1 MEERCPTGLLAD
13 IPAETDAF
21 GGHARVARSIVEVV
35 QTESGG
41 KTIGLEGGWGAGKS
55 TVVNLISQELTQ
67 TNQSDQ
73 RVAVFDMW
81 SHQDDPLRRT
91 FLENL
96 IACVQGFGWVN
107 EEKWERRTDELARR
121 RREDTTKIVPQ
132 LTSAGIFFAFTL
144 LLIPIGSVLI
154 SAGLLLLGYKDASE
168 AWGRVILPL
177 GIFLV
182 LGPAIYY
189 CCLNGKRCWRRR
201 FRTGGD
207 EDDGGLNDLPALL
220 TRQAT
225 TESRT
230 VVTQTPDPTSVEFE
244 TMFRELLDDALKPAK
259 RKLLLVVDNL
269 DRVEPSDAL
278 SIWSTMQT
286 FLGHTDYQRPDWIGR
301 LWVLIPYDGNAILRL
316 WSDSDSDAT
325 KPADASMATSF
336 MDKTFQLRFKV
347 PPLLLSNWREFL
359 QEALQRVLPS
369 HQEADFHGVYRAFAA
384 KGGLEESAPTP
395 RDLKIFV
402 NQIGSLHRQWQDEF
416 PLSYLACYVLF
427 QKDCKDVRKA
437 LLARD
442 HSDLPRRIIGKEW
455 REVVAA
461 LEFGVPVNDAN
472 QLLLRGPIQ
481 IALAN
486 GDGSAL
492 SEIASTYPAGFWS
505 VLEDSVPVGARD
517 WNELSPAE
525 LAKAATA
532 IAHSRILDSS
542 DGRPEAATLLSTVRT
557 AASSVRAWNPFDSTT
572 ATGIIALGQLVGDTQ
587 ETVSALIAGVSNA
600 RVDAPDGEQQEN
612 ADESVSPGVW
622 MDSAITV
629 IKGLVGIGLG
639 ERVSHGIKVPLNA
652 EQWLDVSL
660 EVAGKDPEGQV
671 LQYLELRAVDT
682 IDDLLNQK
690 IASNQMDEKTF
701 NAVYNA
707 MATKSR
713 NTMTSVA
720 EQVFSRLQSGESFHG
735 DAITHLLRTLRIS
748 NVAGLIDQGQ
758 YTEFAENG
766 HYLHH
771 LHRAVT
777 ESHAEAVAK
786 CMFGYLEAVPDGSEP
801 NHVGNSAAG
810 YQNLT
815 ELLENPDVVPGTV
828 ESFTALAKESQQ
840 LSVIFEMAARD
851 GPVHPFV
858 ARVLNALLISEDISK
873 PIELVRSNWEVIEE
887 VLDEDEES
895 AESLETF
902 LRGLPGRERLVA
914 SVMDDAFDA
923 YDSGLCVALLR
934 SISSP
939 DFMAWCATGLSSVNL
954 DAWVTDIKSQGNL
967 VELVI
972 ELRELGATISLGS
985 TYLDALTEY
994 AKSVVSGVR
1003 EVLPRNTWNAL
1014 FSLLSADQQEMF
1026 SRRAYEILQDS
1037 DGEANGQFFDLFGPT
1052 LSSPDLL
1059 AHDQRLIDRVCRPI
1073 LDEGND
1079 KGIAWVAAIAESN
1092 PKLLTEH
1099 SDRAAVNDFVD
1110 RVQKRL
1116 NDTPEDAPILSDV
1129 IKIGT
1134 VLGVQ
1139 RIEREDSETD
1149 SGALSEEAEESSD

>member
-21 GGHARVARSIVEVV
+21 GAHARVARSIAEVV

-67 TNQSDQ
+67 TDQSDQ

-96 IACVQGFGWVN
+96 ITCVLGFDWVD
-107 EEKWERRTDELARR
+107 EKKWEQRIDELARR
-121 RREDTTKIVPQ
+121 RREDTTKVVPQ
-132 LTSAGIFFAFTL
+132 LTSAGIVFAFAL
-144 LLIPIGSVLI
+144 LVVPIGAVLM

-168 AWGRVILPL
+168 AWGRVILPV
-177 GIFLV
+177 GIV
-182 LGPAIYY
+182 LALAPAIYY
-189 CCLNGKRCWRRR
+189 CYLNGKIYWRRI
-201 FRTGGD
+201 FRTDGN
-207 EDDGGLNDLPALL
+207 EDDRSLNDLPALL

-230 VVTQTPDPTSVEFE
+230 VVTQAPDPTSVEFGS
-244 TMFRELLDDALKPAK
+244 MFRDLLKDALKQDN

-286 FLGHTDYQRPDWIGR
+286 FLGHSDYQQPDWIGR
-301 LWVLIPYDGNAILRL
+301 LWVLIPYDSDAILRL
-316 WSDSDSDAT
+316 WNEPGNDAA
-325 KPADASMATSF
+325 KPADASLATSF

-359 QEALQRVLPS
+359 QEALQQVLPS
-369 HQEADFHGVYRAFAA
+369 HREEDFHGVYRAFAA
-384 KGGLEESAPTP
+384 KGGLENSAPTP
-395 RDLKIFV
+395 RDLKLFV
-402 NQIGSLHRQWQDEF
+402 NQIGSLHRQWQDQF

-427 QKDCKDVRKA
+427 QKDCKDVRGA

-442 HSDLPRRIIGKEW
+442 DSDLPRRIIGKEW

-505 VLEDSVPVGARD
+505 VLEDSVPVGAQD
-517 WNELSPAE
+517 WNGLSPAE

-532 IAHSRILDSS
+532 IAHSRIFDSS
-542 DGRPEAATLLSTVRT
+542 SGRHEAVTLLSAIRT
-557 AASSVRAWNPFDSTT
+557 AASSVRAWTPFNSTT

-587 ETVSALIAGVSNA
+587 ETVSALLSGVSNA
-600 RVDAPDGEQQEN
+600 RVDAPDGEQQER
-612 ADESVSPGVW
+612 ADELVPPGEW

-629 IKGLVGIGLG
+629 IKGLVEIGLG
-639 ERVSHGIKVPLNA
+639 ERISHGIKVPLNA

-660 EVAGKDPEGQV
+660 EVAMKDPEGQV
-671 LQYLELRAVDT
+671 LQYLELRAINA
-682 IDDLLNQK
+682 IDDLLNQQ
-690 IASNQMDEKTF
+690 IANNQMDERTF
-701 NAVYNA
+701 NAVYTA

-713 NTMTSVA
+713 SAMTSVA
-720 EQVFSRLQSGESFHG
+720 EQVFSRLQSSESFPG
-735 DAITHLLRTLRIS
+735 DAISHLLRTLRIS
-748 NVAGLIDQGQ
+748 KMTGLIDQGQ

-771 LHRAVT
+771 LHQAVA

-801 NHVGNSAAG
+801 SNVGNSAAG
-810 YQNLT
+810 YQDLT
-815 ELLENPDVVPGTV
+815 GLLENPDLVPGTV
-828 ESFTALAKESQQ
+828 EGFTALAKESQQ
-840 LSVIFEMAARD
+840 LSVIFEMATRD

-858 ARVLNALLISEDISK
+858 ARVLNTLLISEDVSK
-873 PIELVRSNWEVIEE
+873 PIGLVRSNWAVIRE
-887 VLDEDEES
+887 VLDGDEENT
-895 AESLETF
+895 ESLETF

-914 SVMDDAFDA
+914 SVMDDAFDPC
-923 YDSGLCVALLR
+923 DNGLYVALLR

-954 DAWVTDIKSQGNL
+954 DAWVTDIKSQGDL

-972 ELRELGATISLGS
+972 ELRELGATMSLGS

-994 AKSVVSGVR
+994 AKSVASGVR
-1003 EVLPRNTWNAL
+1003 KVLPRNTWNAL
-1014 FSLLSADQQEMF
+1014 FTLLSAGQQEIF
-1026 SRRAYEILQDS
+1026 SRRTYEVPQES
-1037 DGEANGQFFDLFGPT
+1037 DGKAGGQFFDLFGALCQRRFNFDP
-1052 LSSPDLL
+1052 LS
-1059 AHDQRLIDRVCRPI
+1059 
-1073 LDEGND
+1073 
-1079 KGIAWVAAIAESN
+1079 
-1092 PKLLTEH
+1092 
-1099 SDRAAVNDFVD
+1099 
-1110 RVQKRL
+1110 
-1116 NDTPEDAPILSDV
+1116 PE
-1129 IKIGT
+1129 
-1134 VLGVQ
+1134 
-1139 RIEREDSETD
+1139 
-1149 SGALSEEAEESSD
+1149 